1 MTLDS
6 SHPGLG
12 LKNRN
17 ILVVADDNSKFLS
30 LRDILALE
38 GYVVANVN
46 SGYNA
51 LYYYQQFGPDLVLL
65 DAELPG
71 ENVFDICRGLRNPY
85 NGMPATVIFV
95 TSRNDPEEV
104 VAGLAAGGVDY
115 ISRPFREKEVLARVR
130 VHLRNRLRLE
140 QLYKDDRA
148 MNRLLSVTAHDLRNP
163 AASIRALTYT
173 LRSGRLGPL
182 TSEQAEMLNVIYGA
196 SQSMLDLINNL
207 LDPTV
212 LEASEMIVNPQPTS
226 LAGLVE
232 EAVKLIGA
240 TATNKGS
247 KIVVVSGSLPET
259 LNIDAPKIRQVL
271 NNLLGNAVKF
281 SPPGS
286 TITVREKSS
295 PGECSIAIR
304 DQGPGI
310 PQDEHDKLF
319 RDYGQT
325 SVRPTGGEP
334 STGLGL
340 SICRQIMLAH
350 NGTIHAENLA
360 GGGAEFRITFC
371 VAP

>member
-1 MTLDS
+1 MTIDS

-17 ILVVADDNSKFLS
+17 ILIVADDSSKVLNLS
-30 LRDILALE
+30 EILSLE
-38 GYVVANVN
+38 GYVVASV
-46 SGYNA
+46 STGGNA
-51 LYYYQQFGPDLVLL
+51 LQYYQQFGPDLVLL

-71 ENVFDICRGLRNPY
+71 ENVFDICRGLKNPY
-85 NGMPATVIFV
+85 SGMPATVIFI
-95 TSRNDPEEV
+95 TSRSDPEAAL
-104 VAGLAAGGVDY
+104 AGLAAGGVDY
-115 ISRPFREKEVLARVR
+115 LSLPFREREVLARVR

-140 QLYKDDRA
+140 QLHRDDRA
-148 MNRLLSVTAHDLRNP
+148 KDRLLSVTAHDLRNP
-163 AASIRALTYT
+163 ATSIRALTYT
-173 LRSGRLGPL
+173 LRSGKLGPL
-182 TSEQAEMLNVIYGA
+182 TPEQLEMLNIIYGA
-196 SQSMLDLINNL
+196 SQSMLDLVNNL

-212 LEASEMIVNPQPTS
+212 LEASDVIVNTQPTS
-226 LAGLVE
+226 LSGLVE

-240 TATNKGS
+240 TAAGKGS
-247 KIVVVSGSLPET
+247 RIERISGPLPVSV
-259 LNIDAPKIRQVL
+259 NIDGPKIRQVL

-286 TITVREKSS
+286 TITVHEKCKA
-295 PGECSIAIR
+295 GECSIAVR

-310 PQDEHDKLF
+310 PEGEHDKLF

-350 NGTIHAENLA
+350 NGTIQAENLA
-360 GGGAEFRITFC
+360 DGGAEFRITFS
-371 VAP
+371 VGS